1 MTKYI
6 KAKKI
11 NGFPAFRAY
20 SKPDLT
26 KEEEMMEDQ
35 MRILRNSLYGSG
47 LLGRTLDGD
56 ICLDPKFK
64 KDLLNAVKDYG
75 THLEGVSETNTIT
88 SDT

>member
-6 KAKKI
+6 KTGKI
-11 NGFPAFRAY
+11 NGFPAFLAY
-20 SKPDLT
+20 SRPDLT

-35 MRILRNSLYGSG
+35 MRILRNSVYGSG

-64 KDLLNAVKDYG
+64 KDLLNAVRNYG
-75 THLEGVSETNTIT
+75 PHPEEA
-88 SDT
+88 DDK

>member
-1 MTKYI
+1 MTKCI
-6 KAKKI
+6 KTGEM
-11 NGFPAFRAY
+11 NGLPVFRVY

-35 MRILRNSLYGSG
+35 MRILRNSVYGSG

-64 KDLLNAVKDYG
+64 KGLLNAARNYG
-75 THLEGVSETNTIT
+75 PHPEEA
-88 SDT
+88 DDK

>member
-6 KAKKI
+6 KTGKM
-11 NGFPAFRAY
+11 NGFPVFLAY
-20 SKPDLT
+20 SKPDLA

-35 MRILRNSLYGSG
+35 MRILRNSVYGSG

-64 KDLLNAVKDYG
+64 KDLLNAVRNYG
-75 THLEGVSETNTIT
+75 PHPEEA
-88 SDT
+88 DDK